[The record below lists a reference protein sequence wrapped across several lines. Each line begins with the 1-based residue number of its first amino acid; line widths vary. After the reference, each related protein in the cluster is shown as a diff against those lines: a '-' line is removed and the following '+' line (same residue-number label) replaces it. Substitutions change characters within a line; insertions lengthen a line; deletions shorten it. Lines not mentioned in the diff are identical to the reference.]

1 MRTPMNLM
9 DDFGPSPE
17 PEYAPSFDLDKAV
30 EEAKNEEEAGGENKL
45 HISEDVIQEI
55 ARRALAHIT
64 SVVPASSGSSVLGLG
79 RKNPEGVKISITEED
94 NRSQI
99 SVDAFVLVRY
109 GLRIPDVAWD
119 LQEFLKKELESST
132 GYEVKAVNIY
142 VQGVYFGE
150 APAAKEESAAEEAAD
165 KAVPAPAGE

>member
-1 MRTPMNLM
+1 MKLFIDTAN
-9 DDFGPSPE
+9 
-17 PEYAPSFDLDKAV
+17 V
-30 EEAKNEEEAGGENKL
+30 EEIREAASYGILAGVTTNPSLIAKEGRKL
-45 HISEDVIQEI
+45 EDVIQEI
-55 ARRALAHIT
+55 ARRALTHIT
-64 SVVPASSGSSVLGLG
+64 SVVPASSGASVLGLG
-79 RKNPEGVKISITEED
+79 RKNPEGVKISIVEED

-99 SVDAFVLVRY
+99 SVDAYVLVRY

-119 LQEFLKKELESST
+119 LQEFLKNELEGST

-150 APAAKEESAAEEAAD
+150 APAKEEKADEEPAP

>member
-1 MRTPMNLM
+1 MNLM
-9 DDFGPSPE
+9 DENGQNSE
-17 PEYAPSFDLDKAV
+17 PEYSSEFDLDKAV
-30 EEAKNEEEAGGENKL
+30 EEARSEEENAGDSKL

-55 ARRALAHIT
+55 ARRALTQVT

-79 RKNPEGVKISITEED
+79 RKNPEGVKISIVEED
-94 NRSQI
+94 KQSQI
-99 SVDAFVLVRY
+99 SVDAYVLVRY

-119 LQEFLKKELESST
+119 LQEFLKNELEGST

-150 APAAKEESAAEEAAD
+150 QAAKEEETPEDAEA

>member
-1 MRTPMNLM
+1 MNLM
-9 DDFGPSPE
+9 DELGPTPE
-17 PEYAPSFDLDKAV
+17 PEYAPTFDLDKAV
-30 EEAKNEEEAGGENKL
+30 EEAKNEEESSGENKL

-55 ARRALAHIT
+55 ARRALTHIT
-64 SVVPASSGSSVLGLG
+64 SVVPAS
-79 RKNPEGVKISITEED
+79 EED

-99 SVDAFVLVRY
+99 SVDAYVLVRY

-119 LQEFLKKELESST
+119 LQEFLKNELEGST

-150 APAAKEESAAEEAAD
+150 APAKEENADEEPAP